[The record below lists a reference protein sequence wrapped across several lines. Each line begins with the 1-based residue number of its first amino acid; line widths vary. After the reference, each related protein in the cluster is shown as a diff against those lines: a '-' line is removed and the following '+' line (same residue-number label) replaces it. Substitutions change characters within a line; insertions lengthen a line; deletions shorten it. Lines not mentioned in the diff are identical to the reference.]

1 MGRSRTALIALR
13 VLQAVPTIIGVIV
26 VTFIMTRM
34 LPGDPAVFFAGPT
47 ATPESI
53 AEIRQQLGLDQSWL
67 VQFWIYLKG
76 LATGDLGQSLVA
88 GRPVLEE
95 LLRRL
100 PASLE
105 LTFFGLTFAI
115 SVALPLGVL
124 AATRPNSWI
133 DHLCRF
139 VVTLG
144 VSLPTFFTGLLL
156 IYIFYYLLGLSPS
169 PVGRLDFATL
179 PPPKVT
185 GFYTFDGL
193 IAGRPDTFW
202 RALGQLFLPAVT
214 LGVFALAPIARM
226 TRAAMLQVLSSDFV
240 RAARAAGLR
249 RRTVLFTYAFRNAM
263 LPVLTTLGIVFSFML
278 GANVLV
284 EKVYAWPG
292 IGSFA
297 LEALVASDYAAIQG
311 FVLTMTLL
319 FVVLNLIIDVV
330 YTLVDPRIE
339 VTG

>member
-1 MGRSRTALIALR
+1 VAGRSRTALIALR
-13 VLQAVPTIIGVIV
+13 VSQAVPTIIGVIV
-26 VTFIMTRM
+26 VTFVMTRM

-47 ATPESI
+47 ATSESI

-67 VQFWIYLKG
+67 VQFWLYLQA

-95 LLRRL
+95 ILRRL

-105 LTFFGLTFAI
+105 LTFFGLVFAI
-115 SVALPLGVL
+115 SIALPLGVL
-124 AATRPNSWI
+124 AATRPNS
-133 DHLCRF
+133 
-139 VVTLG
+139 
-144 VSLPTFFTGLLL
+144 FFTGLLL

-169 PVGRLDFATL
+169 PVGRLDFSTL
-179 PPPKVT
+179 PPPKII
-185 GFYTFDGL
+185 GFYTVDGL
-193 IAGRPDTFW
+193 IAGRLDTFW
-202 RALGQLFLPAVT
+202 RALSQLLLPAVT

-319 FVVLNLIIDVV
+319 FVVLNLMIDVV

>member
-1 MGRSRTALIALR
+1 VRSRTALIALR
-13 VLQAVPTIIGVIV
+13 VSQAVPTIIGVIV

-53 AEIRQQLGLDQSWL
+53 AEIRVQLGLDKTWI
-67 VQFWIYLKG
+67 VQFWLYLQA

-95 LLRRL
+95 IVRRL

-115 SVALPLGVL
+115 SIALPLGVL
-124 AATRPNSWI
+124 AATHPNSWI

-169 PVGRLDFATL
+169 PVGRLDFSTL
-179 PPPKVT
+179 PPPYIT
-185 GFYTFDGL
+185 GFYTIDGL
-193 IAGRPDTFW
+193 IAGQPATFW
-202 RALGQLFLPAVT
+202 RALGQLILPAVT

-249 RRTVLFTYAFRNAM
+249 RHTVLFTYAFRNAM

-319 FVVLNLIIDVV
+319 FVVLNLIIDVI

-339 VTG
+339 LTG